1 MVHKR
6 RKLKMVSKMEELL
19 AKAKAKKAE
28 QQSSPPIRDKSLD
41 DEPELELEDDDI
53 SEELFEEEGELVENC
68 EEPTEEVMV
77 NTGPV
82 EDAAID
88 PEKYNELSL
97 EQKDN
102 FTATVQQLRNLAAAL
117 ETDNPGIDNYMR
129 DINENLREFPE
140 LVYLLKAEEIAPL
153 YKYIRQQTNIEI
165 STKKNKKKGKNAD
178 VGGGKTAADFL

>member
-1 MVHKR
+1 MVAKW
-6 RKLKMVSKMEELL
+6 RKLKMESKMEELL

-53 SEELFEEEGELVENC
+53 SEELFEEEGELEENS
-68 EEPTEEVMV
+68 EEVMV

-117 ETDNPGIDNYMR
+117 ENDNPGIDNYMR

>member
-1 MVHKR
+1 MA
-6 RKLKMVSKMEELL
+6 SKMEELL
-19 AKAKAKKAE
+19 AKAKAKKAA
-28 QQSSPPIRDKSLD
+28 QKTTSPAIPDKSLD
-41 DEPELELEDDDI
+41 TEPELILEDDDI
-53 SEELFEEEGELVENC
+53 SEELFEEEGELAEAVEEN
-68 EEPTEEVMV
+68 TNEVVV
-77 NTGPV
+77 NSGPV

-88 PEKYNELSL
+88 PEKYDDLSL

-153 YKYIRQQTNIEI
+153 YKYIRQQTQVEI

>member
-1 MVHKR
+1 MA
-6 RKLKMVSKMEELL
+6 SKMEELL

-28 QQSSPPIRDKSLD
+28 KQSSPPIRDKSLD

-53 SEELFEEEGELVENC
+53 SEELFEEEGEL
-68 EEPTEEVMV
+68 EETTEEVMV

-88 PEKYNELSL
+88 PEKYNDLSL

-153 YKYIRQQTNIEI
+153 YKYIRQQTQVEI